1 MQIVLLVILIIGFA
15 AIAFLTYTNM
25 ENVKRHDY
33 ALKELANQ
41 YKKLLGDVK
50 DLNTEI
56 KQSGNAI
63 KSLDGKEKNIDN
75 KIADL
80 ERRISSIAKRSVTT
94 ENTRTV
100 VQTVDVTSSSNS
112 IKPIN
117 KNNEG
122 TFYAKAYDMG
132 ESMVLKILSD
142 TMQNSAPFIVKY
154 KGNSGTIKFNEKGL
168 SRNVE
173 NLEVNVIAFCDVD
186 FQAHDKIQGIDNL
199 KEGDVS
205 LKNDGWIITK
215 RPQIK
220 IY

>member
-1 MQIVLLVILIIGFA
+1 MQIVLIVILIIGFA
-15 AIAFLTYTNM
+15 AIASLTYRNM

-56 KQSGNAI
+56 KQIGNAK
-63 KSLDGKEKNIDN
+63 KSLEGKEKNIDN
-75 KIADL
+75 MIAEL
-80 ERRISSIAKRSVTT
+80 ERRISSIETRSVPT
-94 ENTRTV
+94 EITRKV
-100 VQTVDVTSSSNS
+100 EQTIEVAPSSISP
-112 IKPIN
+112 KPV
-117 KNNEG
+117 KKDNEG
-122 TFYAKAYDMG
+122 SFYAKAYDMG

-142 TMQNSAPFIVKY
+142 TMQNSAPFIVNY

-186 FQAHDKIQGIDNL
+186 FQAHDKIQGIENL

-205 LKNDGWIITK
+205 LKNDEWIITK

>member
-1 MQIVLLVILIIGFA
+1 
-15 AIAFLTYTNM
+15 M

-56 KQSGNAI
+56 MQSGNAI
-63 KSLDGKEKNIDN
+63 KSLYGKEKLIDN
-75 KIADL
+75 KIAEL
-80 ERRISSIAKRSVTT
+80 ECRISSIETRSVPT
-94 ENTRTV
+94 EVIRKV
-100 VQTVDVTSSSNS
+100 GQTIEITPSSLSQKS
-112 IKPIN
+112 VEKTN
-117 KNNEG
+117 KG

-132 ESMVLKILSD
+132 ESMVLKILSE

-154 KGNSGTIKFNEKGL
+154 KGNSGTIEFNEKGL

-205 LKNDGWIITK
+205 LKNNEWIITK